1 MKWLI
6 RFLMKSVISATQ
18 RAVVLCRKI
27 AHALK
32 KAADALKTIQNE
44 EAVKLAAELETVKTA
59 VAAVEAVLIK
69 VLEKLGSDVPSE
81 DGTVG
86 TLVSE
91 TSNVNKLLKD

>member
-6 RFLMKSVISATQ
+6 RFLMKSVISVAQ

-27 AHALK
+27 AVAIQ

-44 EAVKLAAELETVKTA
+44 DAVKIAAELETVKA
-59 VAAVEAVLIK
+59 GVAAVEAVLVK
-69 VLEKLGSDVPSE
+69 VLEKLGADVPSE

-91 TSNVNKLLKD
+91 TSNVNKMLKD